1 MKILTTNFLTCA
13 VKTCKSSPTS
23 FPLHPQSATLARS
36 EIDYNPTLLLNLLPR
51 LSFDALSTI
60 ATELSLQAMLPSQ
73 EAVDALSEK
82 LTSAEEVDEESA
94 EVEELL
100 RKLHVFLLETNI
112 MEGKLCCANCGFEYP
127 IKEGVGNF
135 LLPSHLV

>member
-13 VKTCKSSPTS
+13 VKACKSSPAS
-23 FPLHPQSATLARS
+23 FPLHPQSATLART
-36 EIDYNPTLLLNLLPR
+36 EIDYNPTLVLNILPR
-51 LSFDALSTI
+51 LSFDALSVI
-60 ATELSLQAMLPSQ
+60 ATELSLQAMLPPQ
-73 EAVDALSEK
+73 EAVDALSER
-82 LTSAEEVDEESA
+82 LTSGEDVDEQSP

-100 RKLHVFLLETNI
+100 KKLHTFLLETNI
-112 MEGKLCCANCGFEYP
+112 QEGKLCCANCGFEYP